1 MIFGNAKELDGF
13 SELRL
18 WFAPF
23 YELGISIHQ
32 LMSSK
37 RTWMGSLLTKIDP
50 FEVEDLVRR
59 AAATNKR
66 LQRELADFPPALKVL
81 ET

>member
-1 MIFGNAKELDGF
+1 
-13 SELRL
+13 
-18 WFAPF
+18 
-23 YELGISIHQ
+23 
-32 LMSSK
+32 
-37 RTWMGSLLTKIDP
+37 MGSLLTKIDP